1 MACALTQGRAIDC
14 RNSAG
19 GIQEVLISNFDDI
32 TIVTAPT
39 GVLTGLTQAAAT
51 SFYRYSLEKEN
62 GSLIETHTG
71 SLENGT
77 NFYDSVLDFN
87 TKNLTASENQEL
99 TLLDQARLFIIVKD
113 MNDKYWTVG
122 AYFGADKLT
131 GTSVTGMAFGD
142 HNGYTYSIT
151 AKEKLRMLE
160 VDATTV
166 IAALTITPA

>member
-14 RNSAG
+14 RNSTG
-19 GIQEVLISNFDDI
+19 GISEILIANFGDI
-32 TIVTAPT
+32 TIDTVAS

-87 TKNLTASENQEL
+87 TKNLTAAENEEL
-99 TLLDQARLFIIVKD
+99 TLLDQAQLFVIVKD
-113 MNDKYWTVG
+113 MNEKYWTVG
-122 AYFGADKLT
+122 AYYAADKLS
-131 GTSVTGMAFGD
+131 GTSVTGAAMGD
-142 HNGYTYSIT
+142 HNGFTYSISSKE
-151 AKEKLRMLE
+151 AKRMLE
-160 VDATTV
+160 VDAGTV
-166 IAALTITPA
+166 IAGLTIA

>member
-14 RNSAG
+14 RNSTG
-19 GIQEVLISNFDDI
+19 GISEILIANFGDI
-32 TIVTAPT
+32 TIDTVAAGVITA
-39 GVLTGLTQAAAT
+39 LTQTGAT
-51 SFYRYSLEKEN
+51 NFYRYSLEKEN

-87 TKNLTASENQEL
+87 TKNLTAAENEEL
-99 TLLDQARLFIIVKD
+99 TLLDQAQLFVIVKD

-122 AYFGADKLT
+122 AYYAADKLT
-131 GTSVTGMAFGD
+131 GTAVTGAAFGD

-151 AKEKLRMLE
+151 SKEAKRMLE
-160 VDATTV
+160 VDSTV
-166 IAALTITPA
+166 IAGLTIA

>member
-14 RNSAG
+14 RNSTG
-19 GIQEVLISNFDDI
+19 GISEVLIANFGDI
-32 TIVTAPT
+32 TIDTVAA
-39 GVLTGLTQAAAT
+39 GVLTGLTQAGAT

-87 TKNLTASENQEL
+87 TKNLTASENEEL
-99 TLLDQARLFIIVKD
+99 TLLDQAQLFVIVKD
-113 MNDKYWTVG
+113 MNEKYWTVG
-122 AYFGADKLT
+122 AYYAADKLT
-131 GTSVTGMAFGD
+131 GTAVTGAAFGD

-151 AKEKLRMLE
+151 AKEKARMLE
-160 VDATTV
+160 VDAAV
-166 IAALTITPA
+166 IAGLTIA